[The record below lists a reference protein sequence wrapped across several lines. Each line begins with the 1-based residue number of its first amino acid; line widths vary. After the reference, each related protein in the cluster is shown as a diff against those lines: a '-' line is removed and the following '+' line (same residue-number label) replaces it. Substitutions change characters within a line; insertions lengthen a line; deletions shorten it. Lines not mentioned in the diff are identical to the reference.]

1 MIFHDAMKSLVRDF
15 SRSFFYWLT
24 FALTTAFTF
33 LFFCIATDSEIGM
46 TFVRNSG
53 GMETNITLF
62 AVLVCMIEVFF
73 ANDFFVKTKS
83 RHLAVML
90 ICGGRFTQLAEF
102 LLCQTFILLL
112 VAIPVGLVGALLM
125 MPIMQAVLS
134 SFLGRPFSFGIGIS
148 AVGATAVVLLAL
160 VFWTTYL
167 NMAFAYR
174 NNALTLLN
182 EQQVTTG
189 ESKSLLSSIYNN
201 AKSKDGKKGAGRL
214 VAMLRGSVSI
224 IMFVGPL
231 FLIHDAPGNIFV
243 LSMIGMAG
251 FLIFINSVVI
261 PVINLLMHRFRMQ
274 APKAVAYLGFLR
286 TDIRILK
293 INLILIVLSSVLM
306 ISIFVTSIDKPTT
319 MMLALLT
326 YIVMNILLSLSIM
339 FKFATNVATR
349 KKYYMTMS
357 QLGYLK
363 KDLHQI
369 VMSEV
374 SLLYV
379 FLLASS
385 MLYLGT
391 IFAIF
396 VSRGSLTPSFAG
408 ILILSYIIPLALCYV
423 ITLIYYF
430 RAIRFKEER

>member
-90 ICGGRFTQLAEF
+90 ICGGRFTQLAQF

-112 VAIPVGLVGALLM
+112 VAIPVGLVAAVVM
-125 MPIMQAVLS
+125 MPVMQVVLS
-134 SFLGRPFSFGIGIS
+134 SFLGRTFTFGISLS
-148 AVGATAVVLLAL
+148 AIGATAVVLLAL

-189 ESKSLLSSIYNN
+189 ESKSLLSSIYNS
-201 AKSKDGKKGAGRL
+201 AKKDGRKGAGGVISL
-214 VAMLRGSVSI
+214 LRGGIAI
-224 IMFVGPL
+224 ILFVGPL
-231 FLIHDAPGNIFV
+231 FLIHDAPDNIFV

-261 PVINLLMHRFRMQ
+261 PVINLLMHKFRIN

-293 INLILIVLSSVLM
+293 VNLILIVLSSVLM

-349 KKYYMTMS
+349 KKYFMTMS

-363 KDLHQI
+363 KHLHQI
-369 VMSEV
+369 VLSEV

-396 VSRGSLTPSFAG
+396 VAKGSLTSSFAS
-408 ILILSYIIPLALCYV
+408 ILILSYIIPLVLCYV
-423 ITLIYYF
+423 VTLVYYF
-430 RAIRFKEER
+430 RAVQFKEER